1 MNNFIL
7 VHSGNRDFYQV
18 ALALHEHGYLKYLVT
33 DDFKFRKDAPGQLAP
48 YVKTSGMA
56 LLITFLIRFLRKGSL
71 NSIKDNYLSKYAYQ
85 LAKKNSGNNVL
96 AYSYYS
102 NYVFAHLK
110 GKKILFQLHP
120 HPVSVRNIFLE
131 EISIHPESR
140 VSLSQ
145 EHELQLSD
153 NEFKQMAGESLH
165 ADHIIVASG
174 FTKRTLIENGIWAEK
189 IKIVPYGVNHKVF
202 VERKECKRNKD
213 TLKVL
218 FVGSLNQ
225 RKGLSYLA
233 SAIKQLQNNS
243 CNIEF
248 IVTGRGIID
257 KELVLKYGL
266 KNVVIKLNVAR
277 EELVSIY
284 QDADVFVFPSL
295 CEGFGHV
302 ILEAMATGLPV
313 IATENTAGPDIIT
326 DGYDGFIV
334 PVRQVDALV
343 EKLDHLYHNPDV
355 NCTMG
360 KRAAE
365 TARKYTWENFRKGI
379 ITVIDEFSS

>member
-1 MNNFIL
+1 MKDFIL

-18 ALALHEHGYLKYLVT
+18 ALALQEHGYLKYLVT
-33 DDFKFRKDAPGQLAP
+33 DDFKFRKDGPAQLAP
-48 YVKTSGMA
+48 YVRTSAMA
-56 LLITFLIRFLRKGSL
+56 MFVTLLIRFLRKGSL
-71 NSIKDNYLSKYAYQ
+71 NSVKDNYLSKVAYQ
-85 LAKKNSGNNVL
+85 LAKKNSGNKVL

-102 NYVFAHLK
+102 NYVFAHFN

-145 EHELQLSD
+145 EHELQLPD
-153 NEFKQMAGESLH
+153 NEFNRMAGESLH

-174 FTKRTLIENGIWAEK
+174 FTKRTLIENGIGPEK
-189 IKIVPYGVNHKVF
+189 IKIVPYGVNHDIF
-202 VERKECKRNKD
+202 VERKEYKRNKD
-213 TLKVL
+213 ALKVL

-233 SAIKQLQNNS
+233 SAIKRLQDKS

-248 IVTGRGIID
+248 IVTGRGIVD

-266 KNVVIKLNVAR
+266 KNVVIRLNVTR
-277 EELVSIY
+277 KELVSIY
-284 QDADVFVFPSL
+284 HDADVFVFPSL

-302 ILEAMATGLPV
+302 ILEAMSTGLPV

-326 DGYDGFIV
+326 DDFDGFIV
-334 PVRQVDALV
+334 PVRCVDTLV
-343 EKLDHLYHNPDV
+343 EKLEHLYYNPDA

-360 KRAAE
+360 KRAAK
-365 TARKYTWENFRKGI
+365 TAKKYTWENFRKGI
-379 ITVIDEFSS
+379 ITVIDEFDS

>member
-1 MNNFIL
+1 LKDFIV

-18 ALALHEHGYLKYLVT
+18 ALALQEHGYLKYLVT
-33 DDFKFRKDAPGQLAP
+33 DDFKFRKDGPGQLAP
-48 YVKTSGMA
+48 YIRTSGMA
-56 LLITFLIRFLRKGSL
+56 LFITFLIRFLRKGGL
-71 NSIKDNYLSKYAYQ
+71 NSIKDNYLSKVAYQ
-85 LAKKNSGNNVL
+85 LARRNSGSKVL

-102 NYVFAHLK
+102 NYVFAHFK

-120 HPVSVRNIFLE
+120 HPVSVRNIFLK

-145 EHELQLSD
+145 EHELQLPD
-153 NEFKQMAGESLH
+153 NEFNRMAGESLH

-174 FTKRTLIENGIWAEK
+174 FTKRTMIENGIGAEK
-189 IKIVPYGVNHKVF
+189 IRIVPYGVNHEVF
-202 VERKECKRNKD
+202 VERKEYKRNND

-225 RKGLSYLA
+225 RKGLSYIA
-233 SAIKQLQNNS
+233 SAIKKLQDNS

-248 IVTGRGIID
+248 IVTGRGIVD

-266 KNVVIKLNVAR
+266 KNVVIRLNVTR

-326 DGYDGFIV
+326 DGHDGFIV
-334 PVRQVDALV
+334 PVRQVDTLV

-360 KRAAE
+360 KRAAV
-365 TARKYTWENFRKGI
+365 TAKKYTWENFRKGI
-379 ITVIDEFSS
+379 ITVIDEFDS

>member
-18 ALALHEHGYLKYLVT
+18 ALALQEHGYLTYLVT
-33 DDFKFRKDAPGQLAP
+33 DDFRFRKDAPAQLSP
-48 YVKTSGMA
+48 YVRTSAMA
-56 LLITFLIRFLRKGSL
+56 VFITLLIRFLRKGNL
-71 NSIKDNYLSKYAYQ
+71 NNIKDNYLSKAAYQ
-85 LAKKNSGNNVL
+85 LAKKNSGSKVL

-102 NYVFAHLK
+102 NYVFAHFK

-140 VSLSQ
+140 VSLLQ
-145 EHELQLSD
+145 EHELQLPED
-153 NEFKQMAGESLH
+153 EFNRMAAESLH

-174 FTKRTLIENGIWAEK
+174 FTKETLIENGVGAEK
-189 IKIVPYGVNHKVF
+189 IRIVPYGVNHEIF
-202 VERKECKRNKD
+202 VERKEYKRSKNA
-213 TLKVL
+213 LKVL

-233 SAIKQLQNNS
+233 SAIKKLQDNS

-248 IVTGRGIID
+248 IVTGRGIVD
-257 KELVLKYGL
+257 KELVFKYGL
-266 KNVVIKLNVAR
+266 KNVVIKLNVSR

-313 IATENTAGPDIIT
+313 IATEHTAGPDIIT
-326 DGYDGFIV
+326 EGYNGFIV

-343 EKLDHLYHNPDV
+343 EKLDHLYHHPDI
-355 NCTMG
+355 NCAMG

-365 TARKYTWENFRKGI
+365 TAKKYTWENFRKGI
-379 ITVIDEFSS
+379 ITVIDEFDS

>member
-1 MNNFIL
+1 M
-7 VHSGNRDFYQV
+7 
-18 ALALHEHGYLKYLVT
+18 
-33 DDFKFRKDAPGQLAP
+33 
-48 YVKTSGMA
+48 
-56 LLITFLIRFLRKGSL
+56 
-71 NSIKDNYLSKYAYQ
+71 
-85 LAKKNSGNNVL
+85 
-96 AYSYYS
+96 
-102 NYVFAHLK
+102 
-110 GKKILFQLHP
+110 
-120 HPVSVRNIFLE
+120 SVRNIFLE

-153 NEFKQMAGESLH
+153 NEFNRMAGESLH

-174 FTKRTLIENGIWAEK
+174 FTKRTLTENGIGSEK
-189 IKIVPYGVNHKVF
+189 IRIVPYGVNHDIF
-202 VERKECKRNKD
+202 VERKEYKRNKD

-233 SAIKQLQNNS
+233 SAIKRLQDKS

-248 IVTGRGIID
+248 IVTGRGIVD

-266 KNVVIKLNVAR
+266 KNVVIRLNVSR
-277 EELVSIY
+277 EELVNIY
-284 QDADVFVFPSL
+284 QEADVFVFPSL

-334 PVRQVDALV
+334 PVCCVDTLV

-355 NCTMG
+355 NCIMG

-379 ITVIDEFSS
+379 ITVINEFDT

>member
-1 MNNFIL
+1 MKNFIL

-18 ALALHEHGYLKYLVT
+18 ALALQEHGYLKYLVT
-33 DDFKFRKDAPGQLAP
+33 DDFTFRKDAPSRLAP
-48 YVKTSGMA
+48 YVRTSGMA
-56 LLITFLIRFLRKGSL
+56 MFITFLIRFLKKGSL
-71 NSIKDNYLSKYAYQ
+71 NSVKDNYLSKYAYQ
-85 LAKKNSGNNVL
+85 LAKKNSGNKVL

-102 NYVFAHLK
+102 NYVFAHFK

-131 EISIHPESR
+131 EIRIHPESR

-145 EHELQLSD
+145 EHELQLPD
-153 NEFKQMAGESLH
+153 DEFNRMAGESLQ

-174 FTKRTLIENGIWAEK
+174 FTKRTLMENGIEAEK
-189 IKIVPYGVNHKVF
+189 IKIVPYGVNHTIF
-202 VERKECKRNKD
+202 VERKEYKRNKD

-233 SAIKQLQNNS
+233 EAIKKLQDNS
-243 CNIEF
+243 CNIEC
-248 IVTGRGIID
+248 IVTGRGIVD

-266 KNVVIKLNVAR
+266 KNVAIRLNVSR

-313 IATENTAGPDIIT
+313 IATKNTAGPDIIT

-334 PVRQVDALV
+334 PVRHVDTLV
-343 EKLDHLYHNPDV
+343 EKLDHLYHNPAV
-355 NCTMG
+355 NCAMG
-360 KRAAE
+360 KHAAE
-365 TARKYTWENFRKGI
+365 TAGKYTWENFRKGI
-379 ITVIDEFSS
+379 ITVINEFDT